1 MLVPTKPNER
11 RSVEF
16 MSDPLTDGRRFRFL
30 NVVDDFSRKCVGQL
44 IDTSISGAT
53 TTRFLT

>member
-11 RSVEF
+11 RSVDF
-16 MSDPLTDGRRFRFL
+16 ISDPPADGRRVL
-30 NVVDDFSRKCVGQL
+30 NVIDDFSRKCVGQP

-53 TTRFLT
+53 MTRFLT